1 MRALPNKFISISS
14 SIVLTITSLIGIPL
28 KAFQDHKYQ
37 PKCLTEPLTV
47 WTPYMIKVYTRG
59 LMALNYPQWNRSEW
73 RALVKLW
80 DNESHWNA
88 QAYNHSA
95 DKWSG
100 KHAAGVAQMLGEKTT
115 TPAPQQVAR
124 GLSYIFSRYGSPSRA
139 WSHERKHGWY

>member
-95 DKWSG
+95 DRWSG

-124 GLSYIFSRYGSPSRA
+124 GLSYIHARYGKPSVA
-139 WSHERKHGWY
+139 WAHSRTHGWY